1 MAINLSLLEAASQA
15 TIDNLSPSSKVE
27 DILLVGWEASNVKLT
42 LSSVNFLPDLNLNT
56 YIPDGYI
63 VYCEDINACV
73 MAVGNRWRLM
83 NGVDVLP
90 VTQGTLWTW
99 GLTTSSPVTV
109 VGGGTTW
116 NQVSVGFGSNAA
128 IKTDGT
134 LWTWGVNNFGQLGD
148 GTTTSRSSPG
158 TVAGGGTN
166 WSQVTTNSYTSVIGV
181 VAAIKTDG
189 TLWTWGA
196 NFSGALGNNTTINRS
211 SPGTTAGGGTNWK
224 QVSAG
229 GYYSTM
235 TAIKTDGTL
244 WTWGNNITGQLGDG
258 TTTTRSSPGTTAGGG
273 TNWSQVSVGQI
284 IPNVAAIKTDG
295 TLWTW
300 GYNQTYGGLG
310 DGTTIDR
317 SSPGTVAGGGTNWS
331 QVSSG
336 GYCMAA
342 IKTDGTLWTWGSNVT
357 GQLGDNTTINR
368 SSPGTV
374 AGGGTNW
381 SRVGAAQFS
390 DMGNMAALKTDGTL
404 WTWGSNISGQLG
416 DGTTIDRSSP
426 GTVAGGGTNW
436 SQISVGIATTA
447 AIQTS

>member
-116 NQVSVGFGSNAA
+116 NQVSVGFESNAA

-273 TNWSQVSVGQI
+273 TNWSQVSVGQF

-331 QVSSG
+331 Q
-336 GYCMAA
+336 
-342 IKTDGTLWTWGSNVT
+342 
-357 GQLGDNTTINR
+357 
-368 SSPGTV
+368 
-374 AGGGTNW
+374 
-381 SRVGAAQFS
+381 
-390 DMGNMAALKTDGTL
+390 
-404 WTWGSNISGQLG
+404 
-416 DGTTIDRSSP
+416 
-426 GTVAGGGTNW
+426 
-436 SQISVGIATTA
+436 ISVGIATTA